1 MLLVGTIVAFGILI
15 GCVLHQI
22 PLGYA
27 LLGCWLIFSL
37 IARRE
42 LTWRQILQFSWQGAK
57 TSWGVIKTLLLIG
70 ATIGIWMASGTI
82 ATIVYDA
89 CLLINPH
96 YFIPIVFLVCA
107 AVSFVIGTS
116 FGTVSVVGL
125 PLMLIAKSG
134 AINLD
139 MVAGAIIAGIYFG
152 DRCSPLSSS
161 ASLVATLSMT
171 NLFRNIKN
179 MFKTSWVALLVSVG
193 GYFILGNLHPLNH
206 LNRSLL
212 TTLRDNFHISWLM
225 LIPAAIILILSVFRR
240 PISESILI
248 SIVSALLI
256 GVFSQHTALG
266 TLLTS
271 LFLEFNPG
279 PHQLIQGGGM
289 ISMVNPLS
297 VVFLSCAI
305 AGIFDHL
312 DSFKQLQTRLAHP
325 EGSPAKRF
333 GITVFASLVTAGIGC
348 NQSVAIIMTNTLV
361 KRNYPDQHD
370 ELAMGL
376 ENTAVLLAPV
386 IPWNIAV
393 FVPIAIL
400 GTSFTGYLPYAFYLY
415 LVPIFYGCWQLLRS
429 KQRTI
434 VQKRN
439 IR

>member
-1 MLLVGTIVAFGILI
+1 MLLVGTIIAFGILI

-27 LLGCWLIFSL
+27 LLGCWLIFSV

-179 MFKTSWVALLVSVG
+179 MFKTSWVALLVSIS
-193 GYFILGNLHPLNH
+193 GYFILGNLHPLKH

-212 TTLRDNFHISWLM
+212 ATLRDSFQISWLM
-225 LIPAAIILILSVFRR
+225 LIPAAIILMLSVFRR
-240 PISESILI
+240 PISESILV

-256 GVFSQHTALG
+256 GVFSQHTALV
-266 TLLTS
+266 TLVTA
-271 LFLEFNPG
+271 LFLGFNPG

-333 GITVFASLVTAGIGC
+333 GITTFASLVTAGIGC

-361 KRNYPDQHD
+361 KRNYPNRQD

-415 LVPIFYGCWQLLRS
+415 LVPLFYGGWQLLRS
-429 KQRTI
+429 RHRMI
-434 VQKRN
+434 VQNNN